1 MQACGQTITLK
12 CCPRGYAL
20 NSPADPN
27 DQCVIGFLKVPPRVP
42 VKTRLSKSLGR
53 EIVVN
58 LYKNF
63 VLDVLE
69 MLQTGRHT
77 VVICFYPPQALH
89 EITSWLGRDHGYDYL
104 PQQGDDLGQR
114 MENAFDKMFYK
125 GYQRAILMGTD
136 FPDLPGR
143 IIDEA
148 FESLHKNDVV
158 IGPTVDGGYYLIGF
172 NSHSFLPAVFDK
184 MPWGSDSVFQK
195 TVTVLKSNRSRI
207 HFLPPWRDI
216 DTYQDLEF
224 FIKRHA
230 TQGSAAS
237 NTAAYL
243 AGIKLHAIKR

>member
-1 MQACGQTITLK
+1 
-12 CCPRGYAL
+12 L

-27 DQCVIGFLKVPPRVP
+27 DQCVIVFLKVPQRVP
-42 VKTRLSKSLGR
+42 VKTRLSKSLDQ

-63 VLDVLE
+63 VLDVLG

-77 VVICFYPPQALH
+77 TVIGFYPPQALR
-89 EITSWLGRDHGYDYL
+89 EITSWLGRDHDYL

-114 MENAFDKMFYK
+114 MENAFDSIFQT
-125 GYQRAILMGTD
+125 GFRQVLLLGTD
-136 FPDLPGR
+136 FPDLPGS

-148 FESLHKNDVV
+148 FESLHKNDAV
-158 IGPTVDGGYYLIGF
+158 IGPAVDGGYYLIGF

-184 MPWGSDSVFQK
+184 IPWGSDTVFEK
-195 TVTVLKSNRSRI
+195 TMTVLGSNRSRI
-207 HFLPPWRDI
+207 HVLPQWRDI

-230 TQGSAAS
+230 EKGSAAS

-243 AGIKLHAIKR
+243 ANIKLHAIKR

>member
-1 MQACGQTITLK
+1 M
-12 CCPRGYAL
+12 

-27 DQCVIGFLKVPPRVP
+27 DQCVIVFLKVPQRVP
-42 VKTRLSKSLGR
+42 VKTRLSKSLDQ

-63 VLDVLE
+63 VLDVLG

-77 VVICFYPPQALH
+77 TVIGFYPPQALR
-89 EITSWLGRDHGYDYL
+89 EITSWLGRDHDYL

-114 MENAFDKMFYK
+114 MENAFDSIFQT
-125 GYQRAILMGTD
+125 GFRQVLLLGTD
-136 FPDLPGR
+136 FPDLPGS

-148 FESLHKNDVV
+148 FESLHKNDAV
-158 IGPTVDGGYYLIGF
+158 IGPAVDGGYYLIGF

-184 MPWGSDSVFQK
+184 IPWGSDTVFEK
-195 TVTVLKSNRSRI
+195 TMTVLGSNRSRI
-207 HFLPPWRDI
+207 HVLPQWRDI

-230 TQGSAAS
+230 EKGSAAS

-243 AGIKLHAIKR
+243 ANIKLHAIKR